1 MLPIDFLFVDC
12 ERDHWHGQGQMSMA
26 TLTID
31 KYRNNLVGIIETKP
45 IYLDQTCDTWLP
57 LTRKLCLLH
66 KRSRSQLTYVG
77 LNRNAFLC
85 IAPVIH
91 VYYISIK
98 KEINIV
104 CILCLPVYSPCYIF
118 NTVQCLVRGITQITQ
133 FANYG
138 NQQAIA
144 LVCSSYRTTLHQWPI
159 FIYNIKVYHTNQ

>member
-1 MLPIDFLFVDC
+1 MRTQQKQNWSNRLANCPWEDVAYWLYLSIVSVTIDMAK
-12 ERDHWHGQGQMSMA
+12 RGQGQMSIA

-57 LTRKLCLLH
+57 LTRQLCLLL

-98 KEINIV
+98 KEINCV
-104 CILCLPVYSPCYIF
+104 HTVSTRVQSMLHFQHSTVLSQRN
-118 NTVQCLVRGITQITQ
+118 NT
-133 FANYG
+133 
-138 NQQAIA
+138 
-144 LVCSSYRTTLHQWPI
+144 
-159 FIYNIKVYHTNQ
+159 

>member
-1 MLPIDFLFVDC
+1 MRGCCLLTLYLSIVSVTIDMAK
-12 ERDHWHGQGQMSMA
+12 RGQGQMSIA

-91 VYYISIK
+91 VYCISIK
-98 KEINIV
+98 KEINCVHTVSTRVQSMLHFQHSTVLSQRNTHKLPNLQIMETNNPLHWYAV
-104 CILCLPVYSPCYIF
+104 LIELLYTNGQYLCTI
-118 NTVQCLVRGITQITQ
+118 
-133 FANYG
+133 
-138 NQQAIA
+138 
-144 LVCSSYRTTLHQWPI
+144 
-159 FIYNIKVYHTNQ
+159 